1 MAGLKV
7 TQRHRSVLPPNAS
20 LLERAIDGNFP
31 ADWGSLAD
39 QAEPAADPDV
49 LLPWVVAQWQ
59 LSQFDRYFADPRELL
74 AKGLPWLRERGSAAA
89 VKRAMGWLGYAG
101 VRIEEDGAR
110 LHISPGREVSIAD
123 MQHIAYMVRA
133 SIPLH
138 VKFYRLFHRYDL
150 RRIRLDNRPRLDSGM
165 LDTDSGVPI
174 DVGGEIIL
182 GSQGQF
188 FSAVAQRPG
197 NAKVRALSTIGWSLT
212 TRRRDVLRLDSWH
225 LDRRLRKA
233 PRLLPTQV
241 EAPTTPA
248 YVRLLAQT
256 AYGKA
261 YAITAAARNAQPAQ
275 MRADTYCA
283 VVPRTIRARTWTG
296 AWDGRAWQ
304 ESEIATKYTE
314 ETTP

>member
-1 MAGLKV
+1 MAGPKV
-7 TQRHRSVLPPNAS
+7 AQRHRSVLPPNAS
-20 LLERAIDGNFP
+20 LLERAIDGNLP

-39 QAEPAADPDV
+39 QAEPAADPDA
-49 LLPWVVAQWQ
+49 LLPWVAAHWQ
-59 LSQFDRYFADPRELL
+59 LGQFDRYFSDPRELL

-89 VKRAMGWLGYAG
+89 VKRAMGWLGYMG

-165 LDTDSGVPI
+165 LDSDSGVPI

-188 FSAVAQRPG
+188 FSAVAQRPH
-197 NAKVRALSTIGWSLT
+197 NAKVRALSTICWSHT
-212 TRRRDVLRLDSWH
+212 TRRRDVLRLDSWR
-225 LDRRLRKA
+225 LDGRLRKGPA
-233 PRLLPTQV
+233 LLRTAL
-241 EAPTTPA
+241 EAPNTPA
-248 YVRLLAQT
+248 YIRLQSLVVFGRAFPT
-256 AYGKA
+256 
-261 YAITAAARNAQPAQ
+261 TAAQRSAQPAL
-275 MRADTYCA
+275 MRSDTFCA

-296 AWDGRAWQ
+296 VWDGRAWQ
-304 ESEIATKYTE
+304 ESEIATKHTE